1 MPARRLRRWFQLK
14 SALEEGVPSQE
25 PVVDP
30 RGEELVALNFRVPAS
45 FRMQMKRLA
54 AIRATT
60 MTQLLYEG
68 FALIEQES
76 GTDYVSGSGKTA

>member
-1 MPARRLRRWFQLK
+1 MRTLQGA
-14 SALEEGVPSQE
+14 SGAL
-25 PVVDP
+25 
-30 RGEELVALNFRVPAS
+30 RGEELVALNFRVPVS

-68 FALIEQES
+68 FALIEEQSDGRGVRE
-76 GTDYVSGSGKTA
+76 GMDETESGKTA